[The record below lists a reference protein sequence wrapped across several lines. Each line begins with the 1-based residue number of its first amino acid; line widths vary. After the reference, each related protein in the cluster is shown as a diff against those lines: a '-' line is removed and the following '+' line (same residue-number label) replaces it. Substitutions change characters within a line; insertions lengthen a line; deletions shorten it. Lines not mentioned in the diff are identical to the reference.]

1 MTMTSESMLQWCRR
15 LMGFASDA
23 PRMSFEDYV
32 KSVPTFD
39 TLADLPSGTAVLV
52 RGDVDAKPGAKI
64 GDGDIRLRSMV
75 ETLNVGREKGWKQII
90 FGHIGRKAEGSLNK
104 VQARLAELLKCEIPL
119 ISDWYDDATDT
130 ILPAAAAD
138 IAKAP
143 AGSILLLENTRKYD
157 IERVLWKAK
166 DADLP
171 ALAEKL
177 AKYSNELAT
186 KVAQVYVHE
195 ALSAGSLDSSSV
207 IAPAAMQQAVLG
219 KYVAGELAGPM
230 MRCREAELVVFSGI
244 KTDKLDDLE
253 AIVQRGKVR
262 MVISA
267 GSLAMALFKAKSIME
282 GKEVSLGLSEDPTK
296 ADQPFYIAPER
307 VQQAR
312 RILETGKQ
320 HGVEFVLPADFVLSD
335 GNSVHQL
342 APTDQQFD
350 VGPLTTDL
358 CAQPDWVTHTFTAG
372 GTVLNAL
379 GAEPIPYM
387 QALYLA
393 CHS

>member
-1 MTMTSESMLQWCRR
+1 M
-15 LMGFASDA
+15 
-23 PRMSFEDYV
+23 
-32 KSVPTFD
+32 
-39 TLADLPSGTAVLV
+39 
-52 RGDVDAKPGAKI
+52 
-64 GDGDIRLRSMV
+64 
-75 ETLNVGREKGWKQII
+75 
-90 FGHIGRKAEGSLNK
+90 
-104 VQARLAELLKCEIPL
+104 
-119 ISDWYDDATDT
+119 
-130 ILPAAAAD
+130 
-138 IAKAP
+138 
-143 AGSILLLENTRKYD
+143 
-157 IERVLWKAK
+157 LWKAK

-342 APTDQQFD
+342 GPTDQQFD

-358 CAQPDWVTHTFTAG
+358 FAQKCGDFVEYHRQQVAAGKPPSVVFHNGVFGKFEEARFELGTQKFMSQLQRMKQSGLEVYIGGGEGGTALERYGQPDWVTHTFTAG